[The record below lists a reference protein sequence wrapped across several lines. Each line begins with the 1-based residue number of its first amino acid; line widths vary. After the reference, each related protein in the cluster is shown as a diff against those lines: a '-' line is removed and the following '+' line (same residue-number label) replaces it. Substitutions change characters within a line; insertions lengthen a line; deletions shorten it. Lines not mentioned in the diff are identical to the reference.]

1 MAYESFMK
9 TYPLCLLAIVLLG
22 FSSLATTRVPASP
35 ALADYVTEAN
45 AAYHDLPG
53 SLSAYN
59 SAIRGICQAI
69 QTGATQEFAA
79 SLDKLGVSFN
89 PPSIRLPLRWVQIV
103 GSSPGSNGTEAGIP
117 VVLGYE
123 TKTATLYPPEGLF
136 VDATAIYDRSAGV
149 ARFSLLVGRTT
160 VMLSGHTYA
169 LAANHSA
176 AGDHLKLRAKRFANS
191 GFGGMIHP
199 FSASPEASDLP
210 A

>member
-9 TYPLCLLAIVLLG
+9 TYPLCLLAIALLG

-69 QTGATQEFAA
+69 QIGATQEFAA

-89 PPSIRLPLRWVQIV
+89 PPQYQASLAV
-103 GSSPGSNGTEAGIP
+103 GPDCRILSRINGTEAGIP

-136 VDATAIYDRSAGV
+136 VDATVIY
-149 ARFSLLVGRTT
+149 L
-160 VMLSGHTYA
+160 
-169 LAANHSA
+169 
-176 AGDHLKLRAKRFANS
+176 
-191 GFGGMIHP
+191 
-199 FSASPEASDLP
+199 
-210 A
+210 